1 MTVAVGY
8 GAQAG
13 PNQGQQVKGIGMNHI
28 FLLNMCMY
36 HLSAEPHTQTH
47 SKSRLNKVFFTLKV
61 MVVKLVDMVGR
72 QLKAMV
78 INVKKL

>member
-1 MTVAVGY
+1 MTIAVGY

-13 PNQGQQVKGIGMNHI
+13 PAQGQQVKGINMNQI

-36 HLSAEPHTQTH
+36 HLRAETHTHTH
-47 SKSRLNKVFFTLKV
+47 SKSRLNTVFFTLKV
-61 MVVKLVDMVGR
+61 MVVKLVDMVAR

-78 INVKKL
+78 MNVKSF

>member
-13 PNQGQQVKGIGMNHI
+13 PTQGQQVKGIGMNHI

-36 HLSAEPHTQTH
+36 HLSAEPHTH
-47 SKSRLNKVFFTLKV
+47 SKSRLNTVFFTLKV

-78 INVKKL
+78 MNVKKL